1 MAIKAID
8 KCFAMLPPNNVP
20 YNFFA
25 IQLSEAYYRAGEFAK
40 PDKIM
45 ADYAAILHKEL
56 DWYFV
61 QKRPVY
67 KDYDGEVQRTMS
79 LLKYL
84 MDIARRNKRDDL
96 IKKLEPKFMDLEFK
110 YMSATGEV
118 VSPGN

>member
-1 MAIKAID
+1 M
-8 KCFAMLPPNNVP
+8 
-20 YNFFA
+20 
-25 IQLSEAYYRAGEFAK
+25 
-40 PDKIM
+40 
-45 ADYAAILHKEL
+45 
-56 DWYFV
+56 

-96 IKKLEPKFMDLEFK
+96 IKKLEPKFKELEFK